1 MKPVAGPV
9 VIPERYE
16 LKYTIPAEQVAA
28 ISAFV
33 EPYCSLDYHSSI
45 SPDNFY
51 QVNSL
56 YFDSPDFILLRN
68 RLGGVHDRFN
78 MRVRTYGAEPKEPWF
93 LEVKRK
99 VGDIIRKYRARV
111 KEGDLARILD
121 PGLDVGPFLKS
132 PGDAKNAELFR
143 RLVHSYNTAPVV
155 QTTYKRKAYFS
166 TCDDYAR
173 VTFDKGLRYMARDA
187 YDPIPVEEA
196 FAPTDVETMFDEG
209 TSVVLELKCPAKNV
223 PLWMVDLVRTF
234 ELRRRSFSKF
244 SAGMAQ
250 VFRRYEFDPGS
261 RVPANQAFGGGGAEW
276 D

>member
-1 MKPVAGPV
+1 MKAVSGPV
-9 VIPERYE
+9 VIPARYE
-16 LKYTIPAEQVAA
+16 LKYTIPFSQVAD

-33 EPYCSLDYHSSI
+33 EPYCSLDYHSSL
-45 SPDNFY
+45 SPDKFY

-56 YFDSPDFILLRN
+56 YFDSPDFVLLRN
-68 RLGGVHDRFN
+68 RLAGLHDRFN
-78 MRVRTYGAEPKEPWF
+78 MRVRTYGAEPREPWF

-99 VGDIIRKYRARV
+99 IGDIIRKYRARV
-111 KEGDLARILD
+111 KAGDLARILD
-121 PGLDVGPFLKS
+121 PGLDVGQFLMN

-143 RLVHSYNTAPVV
+143 RLAHAYNAVPVV
-155 QTTYKRKAYFS
+155 QTTYRRKAYFS

-173 VTFDKGLRYMARDA
+173 VTFDRGLRFQARDA
-187 YDPIPVEEA
+187 YDPIPSEAA
-196 FAPTDVETMFDEG
+196 FAPSDLETIFDEG
-209 TSVVLELKCPAKNV
+209 TSVILELKCPAQNV

-234 ELRRRSFSKF
+234 ELRRRGFSKY

-261 RVPANQAFGGGGAEW
+261 RVPAGQVLGSEPEW

>member
-1 MKPVAGPV
+1 VKPVAGPV

-16 LKYTIPAEQVAA
+16 LKYTIPAHRVAD

-56 YFDSPDFILLRN
+56 YFDSPDFVLLRN

-78 MRVRTYGAEPKEPWF
+78 MRVRTYGAQPQEPWF

-121 PGLDVGPFLKS
+121 PGVDVGPYLKG

-143 RLVHSYNTAPVV
+143 RLAHAYNAVPVV

-173 VTFDKGLRYMARDA
+173 VTFDKGLRYQARDT
-187 YDPIPVEEA
+187 YDPLPVEA
-196 FAPTDVETMFDEG
+196 GFAPTDLETIFDEFVRGSMAEPDGG
-209 TSVVLELKCPAKNV
+209 TGLGLSSVRQLVSLQGGTVSIDSEPGVGTTVTVELPLGPALDGWEPDTTDPV
-223 PLWMVDLVRTF
+223 P
-234 ELRRRSFSKF
+234 
-244 SAGMAQ
+244 
-250 VFRRYEFDPGS
+250 PG
-261 RVPANQAFGGGGAEW
+261 
-276 D
+276 